1 MDCPICDREYP
12 HLVKYFRS
20 TLDDPLL
27 GVLREM
33 ANNHWQTED
42 GACTRCI
49 DRAQMTL
56 YQSYANW
63 ITHYQSLTGYTILPT
78 PVRLGANSAFTG
90 KGVTI
95 CFIDSGF
102 YPHPDLTVPE
112 SRILTVI
119 DITNP
124 HETQA
129 SFFSPNPNS
138 WHGTMTSVV
147 GAGNGHLT
155 NGVYRSMA
163 PNAKLVLLKVADNDG
178 NISNENLAKAF
189 HWIANNHEKFNIKI
203 VNCAVAGTDDDG
215 PCTRELIRLSELIH
229 EQGITIVATTNRERW
244 QPIPPLASA
253 PHAIA
258 VGMLDD
264 WNTLFPA
271 DNVLF
276 HATFRHTDAHQFIPT
291 LIIPAIWIAAP
302 ILPGT
307 DEALE
312 AKVLF
317 DLLQTPA
324 FQLKKKLKQ
333 QIHLTRFS
341 GELLDLPEVTI
352 QKILRTHLIERK
364 YINPYYKHVDA
375 TSFATPIISSLIAQ
389 MLEANP
395 RLSSAAIK
403 ELLYTTARPLPK
415 APTGAQ
421 GFGVVQPRS
430 ALYKAFREY
439 HHEIFSFSP
448 FINYHTQKIT
458 FQYHDHEANQVEL
471 IGDFQNWVAGAYMLK
486 PFGAGIWQITISML
500 PAGVYHYKYL
510 VNGHKWVT
518 DPRNVFQVP
527 NEYHNFNSRFEIEPI
542 IPQLQDGH

>member
-1 MDCPICDREYP
+1 MDCPICDQEYP
-12 HLVKYFRS
+12 HLVYHFRS

-27 GVLREM
+27 LVMKSM
-33 ANNHWQTED
+33 AKNNWQQD
-42 GACTRCI
+42 QGACSRCI
-49 DRAQMTL
+49 DRAQMNL

-63 ITHYQSLTGYTILPT
+63 ITHYQSLTGFTILPT

-112 SRILTVI
+112 NRILTVI
-119 DITNP
+119 DIANP
-124 HETQA
+124 HETKTT
-129 SFFSPNPNS
+129 FFSPHQHS
-138 WHGTMTSVV
+138 WQGTMASVV
-147 GAGNGHLT
+147 GIGNGHLT

-163 PNAKLVLLKVADNDG
+163 PNAKAVLLKVSDQKG
-178 NISNENLAKAF
+178 HISNENLAKAF
-189 HWIANNHEKFNIKI
+189 HWISKNHEKFNIKV
-203 VNCAVAGTDDDG
+203 VNCSVSGTSADDSYA
-215 PCTRELIRLSELIH
+215 RELIRLCELVYD
-229 EQGITIVATTNRERW
+229 QGITIVTAVSSDHWR
-244 QPIPPLASA
+244 PISPPASA
-253 PHAIA
+253 PNTIA
-258 VGMLDD
+258 VGGLHDR
-264 WNTLFPA
+264 NTLFPT
-271 DNVLF
+271 DNVLY
-276 HATFRHTDAHQFIPT
+276 HATFGQNEAHQYKPT
-291 LIIPAIWIAAP
+291 LIAPAIWIAAP

-307 DEALE
+307 DQALE

-341 GELLDLPEVTI
+341 DELMDLPELTI
-352 QKILRTHLIERK
+352 QKIIRTHLTERK
-364 YINPYYKHVDA
+364 YINPYFKHVEG
-375 TSFATPIISSLIAQ
+375 TSLAAPIVSSLIAQ

-395 RLSSAAIK
+395 RLSSTTIK
-403 ELLYTTARPLPK
+403 ELLYTTARPLPGV
-415 APTGAQ
+415 PTGAQ

-430 ALYKAFREY
+430 ALYKAFREH

-458 FQYHDHEANQVEL
+458 FQYHDHEAEKVEL

-500 PAGVYHYKYL
+500 SPGVYRYKYL

-518 DPRNVFQVP
+518 DPRNIYHEP

-542 IPQLQDGH
+542 FP